1 MVIENEPIRLQKLMA
16 QAGVASRRMCE
27 DLISQGR
34 VKVNGEIVSEL
45 GARAHSTDRIEV
57 DGVPILSQD
66 KVVYAFNKPLG
77 VVSAMHDDRLPHLGD
92 FCLDLPFRVF
102 HIGRLDVDSEGL
114 ILLTNDGE
122 LAERISHPR
131 NEISKTYQLEIEGQI
146 SPGLKKRLLAGI
158 QLEDGASKLDSIK
171 VKASTPQTSLVEV
184 QIHSGK
190 NRILRR
196 MFDEIGHPIL
206 RLIRTRIGH
215 FTIGTLKPGELRK
228 LSYKEIEKVFE
239 K

>member
-1 MVIENEPIRLQKLMA
+1 MVNHDEPIRLQKILA
-16 QAGVASRRMCE
+16 QAGIASRRACE
-27 DLISQGR
+27 NLISEGR
-34 VKVNGEIVSEL
+34 VKVNGVTVSEL
-45 GARAHSTDRIEV
+45 GARARNSDRIEV
-57 DGVPILSQD
+57 DGIPILTQD
-66 KVVYAFNKPLG
+66 KVVFAFNKPLG

-92 FCLDLPFRVF
+92 FCRELPFRLF

-114 ILLTNDGE
+114 LLLTNDGE

-146 SPGLKKRLLAGI
+146 SPKVRKLLLDGI
-158 QLEDGASKLDSIK
+158 ELEDGECRLDSIK
-171 VKASTPQTSLVEV
+171 VKDTTAHTSLVEV

-196 MFDEIGHPIL
+196 LFDEIGHPVR

-215 FTIGTLKPGELRK
+215 FVVGNLKPGEIRK
-228 LSYKEIEKVFE
+228 LSHKDIEKVFE